1 MAITATWTTERRER
15 IGKRTHVTGYFTLT
29 GSATAGG
36 FTPTAAQFGLT
47 RLEDF
52 RPAGFAMA
60 ASGATT
66 ASGVAYDKTAGKITL
81 WEGGATANDN
91 PFDESDIASTTGYL
105 VRGTAVGLA

>member
-15 IGKRTHVTGYFTLT
+15 VGRRTQVTGYFTLT

-52 RPAGFAMA
+52 RPHGVAMS

-66 ASGVAYDKTAGKITL
+66 AMGVAYDKTAGKITM
-81 WEGGATANDN
+81 WEGGATANDA
-91 PFDESDIASTTGYL
+91 PFDESDLGSTTGYL
-105 VRGTAVGLA
+105 VRGTAVGI